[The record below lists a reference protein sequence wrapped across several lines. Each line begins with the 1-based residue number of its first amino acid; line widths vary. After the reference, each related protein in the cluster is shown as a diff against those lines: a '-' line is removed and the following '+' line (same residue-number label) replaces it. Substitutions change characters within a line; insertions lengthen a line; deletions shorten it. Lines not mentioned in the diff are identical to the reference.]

1 MLRVINYANYK
12 IMQSGYAKIAL
23 VKLAATQH
31 IIVEKSVKR
40 FFKVFHTFLPISF
53 ERLKDSDLPPP

>member
-31 IIVEKSVKR
+31 IMGR
-40 FFKVFHTFLPISF
+40 TRRAFFKVFHTFLPISF

>member
-1 MLRVINYANYK
+1 
-12 IMQSGYAKIAL
+12 MQSGYAKIAL

-31 IIVEKSVKR
+31 IVGGTHR
-40 FFKVFHTFLPISF
+40 AFFKVFHTFLPISF

>member
-1 MLRVINYANYK
+1 
-12 IMQSGYAKIAL
+12 MQSGYAKIAL

-31 IIVEKSVKR
+31 IIFEKSVMR

-53 ERLKDSDLPPP
+53 ERLKDDDLPPP

>member
-1 MLRVINYANYK
+1 MLRVINYAIYK

-31 IIVEKSVKR
+31 IVLEKRVKR

>member
-1 MLRVINYANYK
+1 
-12 IMQSGYAKIAL
+12 MQSGYAKIAL

-31 IIVEKSVKR
+31 ILPEKIVKR

>member
-1 MLRVINYANYK
+1 
-12 IMQSGYAKIAL
+12 MQSGYAKIAL

-31 IIVEKSVKR
+31 VKGEAR
-40 FFKVFHTFLPISF
+40 KAFFKVFHTFLPISF

>member
-31 IIVEKSVKR
+31 IVVTKIVKR
-40 FFKVFHTFLPISF
+40 FFRVFHTFLPISF
-53 ERLKDSDLPPP
+53 ERLKDDDLSPP

>member
-1 MLRVINYANYK
+1 
-12 IMQSGYAKIAL
+12 MQSGYAKIAL

-31 IIVEKSVKR
+31 IELENSVKR
-40 FFKVFHTFLPISF
+40 FFKVFHTFLPTSF

>member
-1 MLRVINYANYK
+1 
-12 IMQSGYAKIAL
+12 MQNGYAKIAL

-31 IIVEKSVKR
+31 ITGKR
-40 FFKVFHTFLPISF
+40 NTFFKVFHTFLPISF

>member
-31 IIVEKSVKR
+31 IVLEKSVKR
-40 FFKVFHTFLPISF
+40 FLKFFIRSAQF
-53 ERLKDSDLPPP
+53 RLKD

>member
-1 MLRVINYANYK
+1 
-12 IMQSGYAKIAL
+12 MQSGYAKIAL

-31 IIVEKSVKR
+31 IIVEKSVQL

>member
-1 MLRVINYANYK
+1 
-12 IMQSGYAKIAL
+12 MQSGYAKIAL

-31 IIVEKSVKR
+31 IMGGTRIA

-53 ERLKDSDLPPP
+53 ERLKESDLPPP

>member
-1 MLRVINYANYK
+1 
-12 IMQSGYAKIAL
+12 MQSGYAKIAL

-31 IIVEKSVKR
+31 IIVKESVKR

-53 ERLKDSDLPPP
+53 ERPKDSDLPPP